1 MLKAPTAFTRTLAL
15 GDLSKMLAKFKTFNT
30 QNIEVNRLQD
40 NVADG
45 FNPVL
50 NALILDYNIVEKQ
63 ALTVGDNVVNHKLGR
78 APIGWFIIRKRGP
91 GNFYDKQDSNSTPA
105 SNIVI
110 NSDSAVTVDIY
121 FF

>member
-1 MLKAPTAFTRTLAL
+1 MLP
-15 GDLSKMLAKFKTFNT
+15 KFKSFNSS
-30 QNIEVNRLQD
+30 NMEINRLQD

-50 NALILDYNIVEKQ
+50 NSPILDSVIVKDVALI
-63 ALTVGDNVVNHKLGR
+63 VGDNVVNHLLGR
-78 APIGWFIIRKRGP
+78 PPLGWIVIRKRAA
-91 GNFYDKQDSNSTPA
+91 GNFYDKQDTNTIP
-105 SNIVI
+105 NRTIVI

>member
-1 MLKAPTAFTRTLAL
+1 VLP
-15 GDLSKMLAKFKTFNT
+15 KFKTFNAS
-30 QNIEVNRLQD
+30 NVELNRLQD

-45 FNPVL
+45 FNTVL
-50 NALILDYNIVEKQ
+50 NAQILDFNIVTKQ
-63 ALTVGDNVVNHKLGR
+63 ALKVGDNVVDHKLGR
-78 APIGWFIIRKRGP
+78 APLGWFIVRKRGA